1 MALNQDVDQL
11 SKSNLVV
18 RIDQNSESDLQA
30 LFDSVLKPDSKRP
43 LQVPLRM
50 RNLPDSFFNPPSTG
64 SKSPSISHS
73 RENSADS
80 AFGTVAAVAAAA
92 VAGPTPGGNGSG
104 TPATGAAGAATGG
117 SGNSAGSGSNA
128 AGAAAAVVAAAAA
141 AGLTVAHP
149 RAHSSPAS
157 LQQTYASA
165 QQAPQHAPQPHARHH
180 HHQKQRSYDVI
191 STVDDL
197 GPLPHGWEQARTPEG
212 QIYFLNHLTRT
223 TTWEDPR
230 KTAAAANVAAVAAA
244 VDNGKSTTGATNS
257 LGPLPD
263 GWEQARTPEGE
274 IYFINHQ
281 TRTTSWFDPRIPTHL
296 QRAPTSG
303 AMLPQNWLQQQQP
316 TGGGI
321 QNNQTL
327 QACQQKLR
335 LQSLQMERERLK
347 QRQQEIMRQQELM
360 LRQSTTDAAMDP
372 FLSGINEQHAR
383 QESAD
388 SGLGLG
394 SAYSLPHTPE
404 DFLANIDDNMDGTS
418 DGGAPMET
426 PDLSTLSDNID
437 STDDLVPSLQL
448 SEDFS
453 SDILDDVQSLINPN
467 TTKAGNVLT
476 WL

>member
-1 MALNQDVDQL
+1 MALNQDVAEPG
-11 SKSNLVV
+11 SGAAGAKSNLVV

-80 AFGTVAAVAAAA
+80 AFGAGGGGLVNGGGAA
-92 VAGPTPGGNGSG
+92 TPGGNGSG
-104 TPATGAAGAATGG
+104 GTTSPGAQPSGAAQ
-117 SGNSAGSGSNA
+117 
-128 AGAAAAVVAAAAA
+128 VPQ
-141 AGLTVAHP
+141 GLTVAHP

-165 QQAPQHAPQPHARHH
+165 QQQSQHAPQHNSARHH

-230 KTAAAANVAAVAAA
+230 KTAAAASVAAVAAA
-244 VDNGKSTTGATNS
+244 VESGKAAATPGQAGSNA

-281 TRTTSWFDPRIPTHL
+281 ARTTSWFDPRIPSHL

-303 AMLPQNWLQQQQP
+303 AMLPQNWQIQQQ
-316 TGGGI
+316 GAAGI
-321 QNNQTL
+321 QSSQTL

-347 QRQQEIMRQQELM
+347 QRQQEIIRQVSSQELM

-418 DGGAPMET
+418 GAPMET
-426 PDLSTLSDNID
+426 PDLSSLSDNID
-437 STDDLVPSLQL
+437 STDDLVPLQL
-448 SEDFS
+448 GEEFS
-453 SDILDDVQSLINPN
+453 SDILEDVQSLIDPVGNP
-467 TTKAGNVLT
+467 TKPENILT

>member
-18 RIDQNSESDLQA
+18 NIDQNSESDLQA

-80 AFGTVAAVAAAA
+80 AFGTAAA
-92 VAGPTPGGNGSG
+92 VAGAGPAPGGN
-104 TPATGAAGAATGG
+104 ATGTSATVAAGAATGG
-117 SGNSAGSGSNA
+117 SGNTAAGTGSNA
-128 AGAAAAVVAAAAA
+128 AGAAAAAVAAAAA

-244 VDNGKSTTGATNS
+244 VDNGKSSTGATNS

-321 QNNQTL
+321 QSNQTL

-347 QRQQEIMRQQELM
+347 QRQQEIIRQQELM

-467 TTKAGNVLT
+467 TTKPENVLT